1 MSDVS
6 FYDYG
11 SSDPAISGSLY
22 GDSLSRLAAAVEHDD
37 GLYSIRPPEHRHDG
51 TSPLPLGMDWSF
63 APLIW
68 EGRNSVWPHD
78 LHKGWSYCVTIP
90 SLISGIPTA
99 GSSDTVFYGVKVGI
113 QSPEGITTTRTVP
126 RRFNEFL
133 NLYSELRKGY
143 PKKNLP
149 RPPPKRF
156 VKAKSKKVLV
166 DRICALECWM
176 TKLLSDIDVS
186 RSAPVAIFLELEA
199 AAREACN
206 ELNQNDSA
214 DMENSDELNSI
225 KENFSDTSN
234 VNTNHDD
241 DDERDS
247 NLGLKS
253 EQNGVNIEDLIRR
266 LNQETVARQYLT
278 TKIKDLE
285 MELET
290 RIQSNKNMEELRRK
304 CMELDLRLTIEQ
316 EARAYAES
324 MKETM
329 IQKNEM
335 LMKEIEI
342 LRKEKEEMEL
352 KLKSFSKISEDKL
365 MVDTCVSLS
374 DTIDVLETS
383 DTQIGLILAAEAG
396 VVGEDGDNG
405 NEDDDDEELRKLL
418 GDILIENAKL
428 REQVNSVISHALI
441 IFFCSSRSLAICWFQ
456 RNSLLDQMAPSALQ
470 MFDTGL
476 HYLRFC
482 SRCSLKHRSPTPSY

>member
-37 GLYSIRPPEHRHDG
+37 GLYCIRPPEHRHDG

-99 GSSDTVFYGVKVGI
+99 GSSDAVFYGVKVGI

-206 ELNQNDSA
+206 ELNQNDPA
-214 DMENSDELNSI
+214 DMDNSSSYETSDLTSSTLEKENSDELNSI
-225 KENFSDTSN
+225 KKHFTDASN

-247 NLGLKS
+247 NSGLKS

-266 LNQETVARQYLT
+266 LNEETVARQYFT
-278 TKIKDLE
+278 TKVKDLE

-352 KLKSFSKISEDKL
+352 KVKSFSKISEDKL

-383 DTQIGLILAAEAG
+383 DTQIGLILAGEAG
-396 VVGEDGDNG
+396 VVGEDGDND
-405 NEDDDDEELRKLL
+405 NEDDDDDELRKLL

-428 REQVNSVISHALI
+428 REQVNSVISHAL
-441 IFFCSSRSLAICWFQ
+441 SK
-456 RNSLLDQMAPSALQ
+456 PV
-470 MFDTGL
+470 
-476 HYLRFC
+476 
-482 SRCSLKHRSPTPSY
+482 K

>member
-37 GLYSIRPPEHRHDG
+37 GLYCIRPPEHRHDG

-99 GSSDTVFYGVKVGI
+99 GSSDAVFYGVKVGI

-206 ELNQNDSA
+206 ELNQNDPA
-214 DMENSDELNSI
+214 DMDNSSSYETSDLTSSTLEKENSDELNSI
-225 KENFSDTSN
+225 KKHFTDASN

-247 NLGLKS
+247 NSGLKS

-266 LNQETVARQYLT
+266 LNEETVARQYFT
-278 TKIKDLE
+278 TKVKDLE

-316 EARAYAES
+316 IPLMCWKHPIPKLVLYLQERQGLLVKMA
-324 MKETM
+324 TM
-329 IQKNEM
+329 I
-335 LMKEIEI
+335 MK
-342 LRKEKEEMEL
+342 MMMMM
-352 KLKSFSKISEDKL
+352 S
-365 MVDTCVSLS
+365 
-374 DTIDVLETS
+374 
-383 DTQIGLILAAEAG
+383 
-396 VVGEDGDNG
+396 
-405 NEDDDDEELRKLL
+405 
-418 GDILIENAKL
+418 
-428 REQVNSVISHALI
+428 
-441 IFFCSSRSLAICWFQ
+441 
-456 RNSLLDQMAPSALQ
+456 
-470 MFDTGL
+470 
-476 HYLRFC
+476 
-482 SRCSLKHRSPTPSY
+482 

>member
-1 MSDVS
+1 MQ
-6 FYDYG
+6 
-11 SSDPAISGSLY
+11 
-22 GDSLSRLAAAVEHDD
+22 
-37 GLYSIRPPEHRHDG
+37 
-51 TSPLPLGMDWSF
+51 
-63 APLIW
+63 

-99 GSSDTVFYGVKVGI
+99 GSSDAVFYGVKVGI

-206 ELNQNDSA
+206 ELNQNDPA
-214 DMENSDELNSI
+214 DMDNSSSYETSDLTSSTLEKENSDELNSI
-225 KENFSDTSN
+225 KKHFTDASN

-247 NLGLKS
+247 NSGLKS

-266 LNQETVARQYLT
+266 LNEETVARQYFT
-278 TKIKDLE
+278 TKVKDLE

-352 KLKSFSKISEDKL
+352 KVKSFSKISEDKL

-383 DTQIGLILAAEAG
+383 DTQIGLILAGEAG
-396 VVGEDGDNG
+396 VVGEDGDND
-405 NEDDDDEELRKLL
+405 NEDDDDDELRKLL

-428 REQVNSVISHALI
+428 REQVNSVISHAL
-441 IFFCSSRSLAICWFQ
+441 SK
-456 RNSLLDQMAPSALQ
+456 PV
-470 MFDTGL
+470 
-476 HYLRFC
+476 
-482 SRCSLKHRSPTPSY
+482 K